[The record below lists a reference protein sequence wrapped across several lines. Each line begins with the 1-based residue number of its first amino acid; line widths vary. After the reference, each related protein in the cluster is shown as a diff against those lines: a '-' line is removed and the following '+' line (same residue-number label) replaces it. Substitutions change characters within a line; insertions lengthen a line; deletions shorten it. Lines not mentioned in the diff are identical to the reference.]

1 MELDDLRRRWQ
12 EQPAGPSEPSL
23 TQQKLQAMLA
33 NQTDTP
39 LSQMLRNARKEQRM
53 LLFVLV
59 LNLANVANLMNR
71 YLSDTVFLA
80 QLLLYICVGLMVVFM
95 AWLTYRQRR
104 LLTRL
109 QASDASTYT
118 HLRQSIHQIR
128 ILMTTKMNAGMLFL
142 ASIILVGFYIRY
154 DTIVQALHQGTI
166 DWPLTIL
173 VILAIVMLIAGLLY
187 VDQRMQ
193 QRRYG
198 QYLDQLETTLR
209 ELEE

>member
-23 TQQKLQAMLA
+23 TQKKLQAMLA
-33 NQTDTP
+33 SQTDTP

-95 AWLTYRQRR
+95 AWTTYRQRR
-104 LLTRL
+104 LLTQL
-109 QASDASTYT
+109 QAGDASTYT

-173 VILAIVMLIAGLLY
+173 VILAIVMLITGLLY